1 MIAFIPLGFDS
12 YHQPKEELMK
22 PVTQI
27 NFLSIKPEKIDEFFE
42 ADRSYIGS
50 ASPPK
55 GLIGSRLYRSLDGRS
70 AVRVSQYESVE
81 AHKELHQSEALR
93 QQIDRLRPFLESS
106 NPALYEEAHTAGD
119 FK

>member
-1 MIAFIPLGFDS
+1 
-12 YHQPKEELMK
+12 MK

-42 ADRSYIGS
+42 TDRSYIAS
-50 ASPPK
+50 ATLPK

-70 AVRVSQYESVE
+70 AVRVSHYESVE
-81 AHKELHQSEALR
+81 AHKEIHQSEALR
-93 QQIDRLRPFLESS
+93 QQIARLRPLVESS
-106 NPALYEEAHTAGD
+106 SPALCEEVYTTGD

>member
-1 MIAFIPLGFDS
+1 MTN
-12 YHQPKEELMK
+12 QPTQREFMK

-42 ADRSYIGS
+42 VDRSFIGS
-50 ASPPK
+50 ANRPK

-81 AHKELHQSEALR
+81 AHKALHQSEALR
-93 QQIDRLRPFLESS
+93 QQIERLLPFLESS
-106 NPALYEEAHTAGD
+106 NPGLYEEVHTTGD

>member
-1 MIAFIPLGFDS
+1 MIASIPRSVDS
-12 YHQPKEELMK
+12 NHQPEEELMK
-22 PVTQI
+22 PVIQI
-27 NFLSIKPEKIDEFFE
+27 NFLSIKSEKIDEFF
-42 ADRSYIGS
+42 ATDRSYIGS

-55 GLIGSRLYRSLDGRS
+55 GLIGSPLYRSLDGRS

-93 QQIDRLRPFLESS
+93 QEIDRLRPFLESS
-106 NPALYEEAHTAGD
+106 SPGLYEEVHTTDD